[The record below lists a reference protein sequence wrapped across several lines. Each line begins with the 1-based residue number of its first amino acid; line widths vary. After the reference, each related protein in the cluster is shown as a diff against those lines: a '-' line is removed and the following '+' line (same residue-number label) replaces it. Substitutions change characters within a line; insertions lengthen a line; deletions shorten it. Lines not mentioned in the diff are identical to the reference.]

1 MWSSLIRQPLFR
13 DAVARVI
20 RQDADLQLAAELADG
35 RAALAAIRRD
45 VPTVAVI
52 ARDLAELDGERV
64 LAAVAR
70 ERLDTRV
77 LVLIDGPPDTSTWS
91 LLGNGA
97 AGVLS
102 RGVTAE
108 ALRSAVHRVATGG
121 TALCEDAQAAVADGI
136 RIRHPREG
144 PLLSPREQEVL
155 DLLADGLSTPA
166 HRAATSAWRDD
177 REDAR
182 RQPARQG
189 RASGA
194 EPSSSEK
201 PCVASCSISLRELE
215 VLALVCRSSDADD
228 ARPWIRR
235 LSSRAISAGCERP
248 PVLRRTGSVA
258 P

>member
-1 MWSSLIRQPLFR
+1 MISVVIADRQPLFR

-35 RAALAAIRRD
+35 RAVLAAIRRD

-77 LVLIDGPPDTSTWS
+77 LVLIDGPPGTSTWS

-97 AGVLS
+97 AGVLT

-166 HRAATSAWRDD
+166 I
-177 REDAR
+177 AR
-182 RQPARQG
+182 RLQLGVTTVRTH
-189 RASGA
+189 
-194 EPSSSEK
+194 
-201 PCVASCSISLRELE
+201 VASLHDKVGVR
-215 VLALVCRSSDADD
+215 
-228 ARPWIRR
+228 
-235 LSSRAISAGCERP
+235 SRAELVREAM
-248 PVLRRTGSVA
+248 RRKLLD
-258 P
+258 

>member
-1 MWSSLIRQPLFR
+1 MISVIIADTQPLFR

-20 RQDADLQLAAELADG
+20 RQDAGLQLAAELADG
-35 RAALAAIRRD
+35 RAVLAAIRRD

-70 ERLDTRV
+70 ERLGTRV
-77 LVLIDGPPDTSTWS
+77 LVLTDGPPGTSTWS

-121 TALCEDAQAAVADGI
+121 TALCEDAQAAVADEI
-136 RIRHPREG
+136 RVRHPREG
-144 PLLSPREQEVL
+144 PLLSQREREVL

-166 HRAATSAWRDD
+166 I
-177 REDAR
+177 AR
-182 RQPARQG
+182 RLQLGVTTVRTHVARLHDKFG
-189 RASGA
+189 VSNRA
-194 EPSSSEK
+194 EL
-201 PCVASCSISLRELE
+201 VREGM
-215 VLALVCRSSDADD
+215 
-228 ARPWIRR
+228 RR
-235 LSSRAISAGCERP
+235 KL
-248 PVLRRTGSVA
+248 LD
-258 P
+258 